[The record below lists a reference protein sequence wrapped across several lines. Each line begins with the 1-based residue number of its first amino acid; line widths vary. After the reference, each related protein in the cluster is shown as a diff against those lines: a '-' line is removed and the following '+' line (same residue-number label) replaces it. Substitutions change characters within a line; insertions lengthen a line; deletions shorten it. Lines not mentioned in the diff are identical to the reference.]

1 MVNGYKAKQNNW
13 NSSSIKKLRK
23 SLKLSQ
29 IEFSKKLGIRQQ
41 TVSEWETGVYLP
53 RGGSLT
59 LLNLVSQE
67 NNINLNSDN
76 NVSTESTYRKSKSNK
91 IETIDPKINLKSTKP
106 TYYSNVSSA
115 NNRQLL
121 PI

>member
-1 MVNGYKAKQNNW
+1 MVNGYKIKQNNW

-59 LLNLVSQE
+59 LLNLVSHE
-67 NNINLNSDN
+67 NNVNINSDN
-76 NVSTESTYRKSKSNK
+76 NVSAESTYRKSKNNK